1 MKKVLC
7 LFAVIFVLISAKVFY
22 FSPKNIAIAENDSK
36 NEVSDSVEDTVDG
49 LLDKLDTVAFEE
61 YYSKFSDEQKNL
73 AGFQTV
79 KAFVKYLTEYGVSS
93 DAFRSFFDY
102 VAKSALG
109 GVTSMLP
116 SFASVLIISV
126 LSAIL
131 GGLTSSLKKET
142 SEVVCI
148 TLYIAAVLTV
158 MNALVPIV
166 LSTEK
171 TISDVKTLSTAVF
184 PLLLTLTTA
193 LGGTVSAGIFQP
205 LTVVFASGIVELIS
219 RIVLPA
225 FVASVIFSAIGNVSD
240 SVKLDKT
247 ASLFKNVS
255 SWVLGLTFG
264 LFVTFATVQGVSGA
278 TVDNATLAATRKLV
292 AGNVPVLGEYL
303 SDGLDI
309 ALVGCGLV
317 KNGLGIAAMVV
328 VLIAT
333 LAPVMK
339 LAAFLLL
346 TKFTAAVGEAVGDK
360 KISAMLTGIGKSTGL
375 LVSAL
380 AGVTFVF
387 MVLCMLMIY
396 CFNPGV

>member
-1 MKKVLC
+1 M
-7 LFAVIFVLISAKVFY
+7 
-22 FSPKNIAIAENDSK
+22 
-36 NEVSDSVEDTVDG
+36 
-49 LLDKLDTVAFEE
+49 
-61 YYSKFSDEQKNL
+61 
-73 AGFQTV
+73 
-79 KAFVKYLTEYGVSS
+79 
-93 DAFRSFFDY
+93 
-102 VAKSALG
+102 
-109 GVTSMLP
+109 
-116 SFASVLIISV
+116 
-126 LSAIL
+126 
-131 GGLTSSLKKET
+131 
-142 SEVVCI
+142 
-148 TLYIAAVLTV
+148 
-158 MNALVPIV
+158 
-166 LSTEK
+166 
-171 TISDVKTLSTAVF
+171 
-184 PLLLTLTTA
+184 
-193 LGGTVSAGIFQP
+193 
-205 LTVVFASGIVELIS
+205 
-219 RIVLPA
+219 
-225 FVASVIFSAIGNVSD
+225 
-240 SVKLDKT
+240 
-247 ASLFKNVS
+247 
-255 SWVLGLTFG
+255 LGLTFG